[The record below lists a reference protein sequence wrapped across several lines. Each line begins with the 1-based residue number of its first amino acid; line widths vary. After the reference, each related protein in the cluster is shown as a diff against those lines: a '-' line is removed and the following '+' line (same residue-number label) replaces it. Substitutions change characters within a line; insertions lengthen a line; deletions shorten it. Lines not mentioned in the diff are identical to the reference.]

1 MLIATPIESPK
12 IPRYLILVFLLL
24 MVCIGTAGYLYYEN
38 QKKHIKEEKQNELL
52 AIADLKASQ
61 ITNWRKERMADAEVI
76 LENPSAFHH
85 FQDCLNTKK
94 MSLRQ
99 GVLSWM
105 ESLCKRFD
113 YSGIFLLDAKG
124 RARLSVA
131 VGDEPVGSYIQTFA
145 VEAIKTKKVILTDLY
160 RDETTRHIHIDI
172 LIPLVPR
179 DRIRSPVGVLL
190 MRIEPQQFLYPL
202 IQAWPTPSRTAESL
216 LVRREGNEVV
226 FLNEL
231 RHQKSTALS
240 LRIPISEQQMPAVMG
255 MRGIEGIVE
264 GLDYR
269 GVKVLAAVRVIPGSP
284 WYLIAKI
291 DQEEI
296 YAPIREHAWFAIIL
310 VGTLILAAGVS
321 AGFLW
326 RHKTAQFYQKQYEI
340 ELERQALIQHFDY
353 LSKYANDIILLTDHE
368 LKIVEANDR
377 AVQSYGY
384 NRDEL
389 LQLNVRKLRST
400 ETPLLDEFVKQVE
413 VHKGMIF
420 ETVHQRKDGTTFPVE
435 TSIRVIE
442 VEGKKFYQS
451 IVRDITE
458 RKRAEQE
465 REKLIQEL
473 QEALTK
479 VKKLSGL
486 LPICASCKKIRDD
499 KGYWN
504 QIEGYIRDH
513 SEAEFSHGICP
524 DCARKLYPELYEGE
538 KE

>member
-1 MLIATPIESPK
+1 
-12 IPRYLILVFLLL
+12 
-24 MVCIGTAGYLYYEN
+24 
-38 QKKHIKEEKQNELL
+38 
-52 AIADLKASQ
+52 
-61 ITNWRKERMADAEVI
+61 
-76 LENPSAFHH
+76 
-85 FQDCLNTKK
+85 
-94 MSLRQ
+94 
-99 GVLSWM
+99 
-105 ESLCKRFD
+105 
-113 YSGIFLLDAKG
+113 
-124 RARLSVA
+124 
-131 VGDEPVGSYIQTFA
+131 
-145 VEAIKTKKVILTDLY
+145 
-160 RDETTRHIHIDI
+160 
-172 LIPLVPR
+172 
-179 DRIRSPVGVLL
+179 
-190 MRIEPQQFLYPL
+190 
-202 IQAWPTPSRTAESL
+202 
-216 LVRREGNEVV
+216 
-226 FLNEL
+226 
-231 RHQKSTALS
+231 
-240 LRIPISEQQMPAVMG
+240 MG